1 MSVAEGSSASA
12 YSMTCVAPT
21 IAACL
26 GVRAPSGATGEPI
39 GAIVGDLEGC
49 ERLVVLAPD
58 ALGCAAL
65 DRLGG
70 AMPWL
75 SERCSERSVTLRS
88 VMPSITPVNFAAM
101 VSGCDL
107 DGHGVRSKEMD
118 FTCETL
124 FDVLTERGLVGA
136 GCGRAGYTG
145 AELLARVAQ
154 IDGTAALA
162 DDAAIEEIVLAIARD
177 RRPAF
182 IIAQLGGTD
191 DHFHRFGPYSER
203 MIPKLQETDCRLQR
217 MAPALTGLGYA
228 VIVLADHGQHE
239 SGNPEKMGTHG
250 TDSDEDCLVPC
261 TWIRA

>member
-1 MSVAEGSSASA
+1 MSVAEGFSASE
-12 YSMTCVAPT
+12 YSMTCIAPT

-26 GVRAPSGATGEPI
+26 ELRAPSGATGEPI
-39 GAIVGDLEGC
+39 TAIVEDLASC
-49 ERLVVLAPD
+49 ERIAVLAPD

-65 DRLGG
+65 AHLGE

-75 SERCSERSVTLRS
+75 SGRCAERSVTLRS
-88 VMPSITPVNFAAM
+88 VLPSITPVNFAAM
-101 VSGCDL
+101 ISGCAL
-107 DGHGVRSKEMD
+107 EGHGVASKEMD

-124 FDVLTERGLVGA
+124 FDVLAEAGLAGA
-136 GCGRAGYTG
+136 GCGRPGYTG

-154 IDGTAALA
+154 IDGTAALP

-217 MAPALTGLGYA
+217 MAPALTELGYA
-228 VIVLADHGQHE
+228 VLVLADHGQHE